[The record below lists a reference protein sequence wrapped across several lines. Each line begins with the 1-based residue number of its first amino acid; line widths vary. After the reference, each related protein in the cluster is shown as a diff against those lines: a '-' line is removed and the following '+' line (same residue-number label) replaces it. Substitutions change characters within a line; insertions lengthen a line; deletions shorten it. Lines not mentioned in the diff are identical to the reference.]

1 MVVFLGVIFAFALG
15 NANVEG
21 IIQCRKECDILAGH
35 KDPPKAFDR
44 RIKYWSPGPDKRILT
59 NDDTLEGSSSI
70 DHSFFIEQLEHP
82 LNLTDIC
89 PKNKFLNSSEEI
101 FFAMANL
108 TKSTKTTDSY
118 EGGILEDLQGAFRKL
133 IYDSDMHI
141 ENSAYMP
148 IFYSEE

>member
-1 MVVFLGVIFAFALG
+1 LTSGFETGHVLNNFATDSNGMVSIFL
-15 NANVEG
+15 
-21 IIQCRKECDILAGH
+21 
-35 KDPPKAFDR
+35 
-44 RIKYWSPGPDKRILT
+44 
-59 NDDTLEGSSSI
+59 
-70 DHSFFIEQLEHP
+70 
-82 LNLTDIC
+82 
-89 PKNKFLNSSEEI
+89 
-101 FFAMANL
+101 AMANL